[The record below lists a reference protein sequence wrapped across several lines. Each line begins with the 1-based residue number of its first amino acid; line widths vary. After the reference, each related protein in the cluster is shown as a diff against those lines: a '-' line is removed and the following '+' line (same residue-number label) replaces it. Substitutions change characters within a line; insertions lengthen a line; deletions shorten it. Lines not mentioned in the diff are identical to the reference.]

1 MQEPEHI
8 PAQHEI
14 STIRLET
21 LTDGIFAIAM
31 TLLVFGLSIPDG
43 TPSTQLLVKLSL
55 LLPNVLSVIVSFV
68 ILGVVWVA
76 THSQFQYIRRADH
89 VLIWLN
95 LSFLLCV
102 TLVPFSAGVLGR
114 YASQPIA
121 VILYGSNLVV
131 CLLFHYG
138 MWRHATRGGN
148 LVDANLDPGVVRMGT
163 RLAWFAIIAYAVA
176 ISLAFVP
183 EVSVILY
190 TLIPVPYILGVLYRR
205 LDR

>member
-1 MQEPEHI
+1 MKEPEHV

-14 STIRLET
+14 STTRLET

-31 TLLVFGLSIPDG
+31 TLLVFGLSISDPDR
-43 TPSTQLLVKLSL
+43 TPLLMKLGH

-89 VLIWLN
+89 ALIWLN

-114 YASQPIA
+114 YAPQPIA

-138 MWRHATRGGN
+138 MWRHATRGGH
-148 LVDANLDPGVVRMGT
+148 LVDANLDPRIVRMGT
-163 RLAWFAIIAYAVA
+163 RLAWFAIISYAVA

-190 TLIPVPYILGVLYRR
+190 TLIPVPYILGVLYRYLGR
-205 LDR
+205 

>member
-1 MQEPEHI
+1 MNEPERT
-8 PAQHEI
+8 
-14 STIRLET
+14 STQNEVSTNRLQT

-43 TPSTQLLVKLSL
+43 TSSTQLLTKLSQ

-102 TLVPFSAGVLGR
+102 ILVPFSAGVLGR

-121 VILYGSNLVV
+121 VILYGSNLLV

-138 MWRHATRGGN
+138 MWWHATRGGH
-148 LVDANLDPGVVRMGT
+148 LVDANLDPRIVRMGT
-163 RLAWFAIIAYAVA
+163 RLAWFAIIAYALA
-176 ISLAFVP
+176 IGFSFIPV
-183 EVSVILY
+183 VSVILY
-190 TLIPVPYILGVLYRR
+190 TLIPVPYILGVFYRLLGR
-205 LDR
+205 

>member
-1 MQEPEHI
+1 MKEPEHI
-8 PAQHEI
+8 PAQHEV
-14 STIRLET
+14 STNRLET

-31 TLLVFGLSIPDG
+31 TLLVFGLSIPDPDR
-43 TPSTQLLVKLSL
+43 TPLLTKLGH

-89 VLIWLN
+89 ALIWLN

-114 YASQPIA
+114 YTGQPIA

-138 MWRHATRGGN
+138 MWRHATRGGH
-148 LVDANLDPGVVRMGT
+148 LVDANLDPRIVRMGT
-163 RLAWFAIIAYAVA
+163 RLAWFAIISYAIA
-176 ISLAFVP
+176 IGLAFVP
-183 EVSVILY
+183 AVSVILY

-205 LDR
+205 LGR

>member
-1 MQEPEHI
+1 MKEPEHI
-8 PAQHEI
+8 PAQHEV
-14 STIRLET
+14 STNRLET

-31 TLLVFGLSIPDG
+31 TLLVFGLSISDPDR
-43 TPSTQLLVKLSL
+43 TPLLTKLGH

-89 VLIWLN
+89 ALIWLN

-114 YASQPIA
+114 YAPQPIA
-121 VILYGSNLVV
+121 VILYGSNLLV

-138 MWRHATRGGN
+138 MWWHATRGGH
-148 LVDANLDPGVVRMGT
+148 LVDANLDPRVVRMGT
-163 RLAWFAIIAYAVA
+163 RLAWFAIISYAVA
-176 ISLAFVP
+176 IGLAFVP
-183 EVSVILY
+183 VVSVILY

-205 LDR
+205 LGR